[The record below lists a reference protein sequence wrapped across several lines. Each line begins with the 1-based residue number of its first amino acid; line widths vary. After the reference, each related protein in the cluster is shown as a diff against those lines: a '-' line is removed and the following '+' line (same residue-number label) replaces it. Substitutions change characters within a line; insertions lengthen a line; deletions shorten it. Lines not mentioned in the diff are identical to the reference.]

1 MPPTFLI
8 SGAGRG
14 IGLSFVK
21 ALLSRDDAC
30 TIFAG
35 VRNIATATE
44 LQAIAKADKRVIVFP
59 LDMDD
64 EGSIQNAARVLASR
78 SPSLSVLINNA
89 GFAPEKTTPAA
100 SVRSRDFIQ
109 AFRTNTLGP
118 ILLIQFMLPFLEK
131 SGGLVVNISSLLG
144 SIQVNPGRQVAYAVS
159 KAGLNMAT
167 TIFQKQSKEK
177 NVTFVAAHPGT
188 VATDMRPDLRQPG
201 AMPHITADESAQAIL
216 TNIVFSDDV
225 TALGGRF
232 ITWEGKD
239 MLW

>member
-1 MPPTFLI
+1 MAPTFLI
-8 SGAGRG
+8 TGAGRG

-21 ALLSRDDAC
+21 ALLTRDNTAF
-30 TIFAG
+30 IFAG

-44 LQAIAKADKRVIVFP
+44 LQTIAKADNRVVMFP
-59 LDMDD
+59 LDLDD
-64 EGSIQNAARVLASR
+64 EGSIQSAARVVASR
-78 SPSLSVLINNA
+78 TPSLSVLINNA

-100 SVRSRDFIQ
+100 SVPSGDFLQ

-118 ILLIQFMLPFLEK
+118 ILLTQALLPLLEK
-131 SGGLVVNISSLLG
+131 SGGLVVNVSSLLG

-167 TIFQKQSKEK
+167 TIFQKQNKDK

-201 AMPHITADESAQAIL
+201 AMPHITAEESAQGIL
-216 TNIVFSDDV
+216 QNIVFSGNV
-225 TALGGRF
+225 AALGGRF
-232 ITWEGKD
+232 ITWDGKD
-239 MLW
+239 MPW